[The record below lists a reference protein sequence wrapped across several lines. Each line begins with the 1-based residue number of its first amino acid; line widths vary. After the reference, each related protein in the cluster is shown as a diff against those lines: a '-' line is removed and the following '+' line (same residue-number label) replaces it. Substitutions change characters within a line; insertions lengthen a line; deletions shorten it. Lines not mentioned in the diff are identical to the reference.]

1 MKKYKS
7 KHFQQSDRMVLASE
21 IQEGM
26 LLARKNYGEFFEVD
40 EIEKEF
46 INEEVSK
53 LYSDEDLE
61 IKPEHSLLTF
71 YDERGNGIFGIL
83 GTDSFVCFSRV
94 YGEVSPLEENEALR
108 IALEFADAYI
118 KTRSEL
124 ELKKSDTQSI
134 SNEAIETG
142 LFDLDAFM
150 GYPIS
155 VVNEYFKGKGWQMV
169 DCFNDYKWAWT
180 RVDLNKSIIVK
191 VDFVEDNFEV
201 VNSIT
206 SIDGVYSEG

>member
-94 YGEVSPLEENEALR
+94 YGEDSPLEENEALR